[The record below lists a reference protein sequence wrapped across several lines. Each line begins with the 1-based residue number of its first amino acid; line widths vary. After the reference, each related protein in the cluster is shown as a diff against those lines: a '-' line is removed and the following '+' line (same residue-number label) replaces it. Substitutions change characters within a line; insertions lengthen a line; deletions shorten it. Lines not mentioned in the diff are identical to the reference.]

1 MASTRYGF
9 DTSGSPDQHLGIFLS
24 LKSQNRSQ
32 DIGWLIWRNRTRRL
46 APLRRYVLA
55 VAVIAMSSF
64 ISVTVSGVELGSLGG
79 SAGMDKIAVSSKTL
93 VVLGASYAGGWDP
106 KRPVAGYRMVNKGV
120 SGQQSF
126 EMLAR
131 FEGDV
136 SGLKPDAVIVW
147 GFINDV
153 FRSDRAQIDQTLR
166 RTRESILAMVELA
179 KKSGI
184 SPILA
189 TEVTIRTKD
198 GWLEAFQSMVGRI
211 LGKSSYQDYING
223 HVIETN
229 RWIKETATR
238 EGILL
243 LDFEKVL
250 ADQSGL
256 RRKEFALPDGSH
268 ISVQGYESLTQY
280 AQNQLQAVTG
290 IR

>member
-1 MASTRYGF
+1 
-9 DTSGSPDQHLGIFLS
+9 
-24 LKSQNRSQ
+24 
-32 DIGWLIWRNRTRRL
+32 
-46 APLRRYVLA
+46 VLA

-64 ISVTVSGVELGSLGG
+64 IPVPVSGVELGSV
-79 SAGMDKIAVSSKTL
+79 GMDTIAVGSKTL

-106 KRPVAGYRMVNKGV
+106 KLPVAGYRMVNKGV

-136 SGLKPDAVIVW
+136 SGLKPDAVIIW

-166 RTRESILAMVELA
+166 RTRESMLAMVELA

-198 GWLEAFQSMVGRI
+198 GWLEALESLIGRI

-223 HVIETN
+223 HVRETN
-229 RWIKETATR
+229 RWIKETAIR
-238 EGILL
+238 EKILL

-250 ADQSGL
+250 ADQRGL
-256 RRKEFALPDGSH
+256 RRKDFALPDGSH
-268 ISVQGYESLTQY
+268 ISIRGYEALTQY
-280 AQNQLQAVTG
+280 AQNQLQAVPG

>member
-1 MASTRYGF
+1 M
-9 DTSGSPDQHLGIFLS
+9 P
-24 LKSQNRSQ
+24 
-32 DIGWLIWRNRTRRL
+32 
-46 APLRRYVLA
+46 
-55 VAVIAMSSF
+55 VA
-64 ISVTVSGVELGSLGG
+64 VSGVELGSV
-79 SAGMDKIAVSSKTL
+79 GMDTIAVGSKTL

-106 KRPVAGYRMVNKGV
+106 TLPVAGYRMVNKGV

-136 SGLKPDAVIVW
+136 SGLKPDAVIIW

-153 FRSDRAQIDQTLR
+153 FRSDRSQIDQTLR
-166 RTRESILAMVELA
+166 RTRESMLAMVELA

-198 GWLEAFQSMVGRI
+198 GWLEALESMIGRI

-229 RWIKETATR
+229 RWIKETAIR
-238 EGILL
+238 ENIPL

-268 ISVQGYESLTQY
+268 ISIRGYEALTQY
-280 AQNQLQAVTG
+280 AQNQLQAVPG

>member
-1 MASTRYGF
+1 MKSRIHLLVPLQRYA
-9 DTSGSPDQHLGIFLS
+9 
-24 LKSQNRSQ
+24 R
-32 DIGWLIWRNRTRRL
+32 
-46 APLRRYVLA
+46 A
-55 VAVIAMSSF
+55 VAVIAMSSL
-64 ISVTVSGVELGSLGG
+64 IPIAVSGVELGSLGG
-79 SAGMDKIAVSSKTL
+79 RAGMDKAEVGSKTL
-93 VVLGASYAGGWDP
+93 VVFGASYAGGWDP
-106 KRPVAGYRMVNKGV
+106 KRPVAGYSMVNKGV

-131 FEGDV
+131 FEGDL
-136 SGLKPDAVIVW
+136 SGLKPDAVIIW

-166 RTRESILAMVELA
+166 RTRESMLAMVELA

-198 GWLEAFQSMVGRI
+198 GWLEALESMIGRI

-238 EGILL
+238 QGILL
-243 LDFEKVL
+243 LDLEAVL
-250 ADQSGL
+250 ADSQGT
-256 RRKEFALPDGSH
+256 RRKEFAQSDGSH
-268 ISVQGYESLTQY
+268 ISERGYE
-280 AQNQLQAVTG
+280 AVTLYTEDRLRTWG
-290 IR
+290 GSH

>member
-1 MASTRYGF
+1 MV
-9 DTSGSPDQHLGIFLS
+9 
-24 LKSQNRSQ
+24 
-32 DIGWLIWRNRTRRL
+32 
-46 APLRRYVLA
+46 PLQRHIMA
-55 VAVIAMSSF
+55 VAVIAMGLL
-64 ISVTVSGVELGSLGG
+64 VPMAVSGVEPGG
-79 SAGMDKIAVSSKTL
+79 SGGGIGMDKIAVSSKTL

-136 SGLKPDAVIVW
+136 SGLKPDAVIIW

-166 RTRESILAMVELA
+166 RTRESMLAMVELA

-198 GWLEAFQSMVGRI
+198 GWLEALESMIGRI
-211 LGKSSYQDYING
+211 LGKSSYQDYINS
-223 HVIETN
+223 HVSETN
-229 RWIKETATR
+229 RWIRDTATR
-238 EGILL
+238 QGILL
-243 LDFEKVL
+243 LDLGAVL
-250 ADQSGL
+250 ADSQGT
-256 RRKEFALPDGSH
+256 RRKEFAQPDGSH
-268 ISVQGYESLTQY
+268 ISERGYE
-280 AQNQLQAVTG
+280 AVTLYTEDRLRTWG
-290 IR
+290 GSH

>member
-1 MASTRYGF
+1 M
-9 DTSGSPDQHLGIFLS
+9 S

-32 DIGWLIWRNRTRRL
+32 NIDWLIWKNRIRRL
-46 APLRRYVLA
+46 VPLQRYVLA
-55 VAVIAMSSF
+55 VAVSAMSSF
-64 ISVTVSGVELGSLGG
+64 VPMTVSGGELGGLGG
-79 SAGMDKIAVSSKTL
+79 SAGMDKIAVGSKTL

-106 KRPVAGYRMVNKGV
+106 KQPVAGYRIVNKGV

-131 FEGDV
+131 FEGEV
-136 SGLKPDAVIVW
+136 SGVKPDAVIIW

-153 FRSDRAQIDQTLR
+153 FRSDRAQIDETLR
-166 RTRESILAMVELA
+166 RTRESTLAMVELA
-179 KKSGI
+179 RKSGI

-189 TEVTIRTKD
+189 TEVTIRTKA
-198 GWLEAFQSMVGRI
+198 GWVEALESMIGRI

-229 RWIKETATR
+229 RWIKETAAR

-268 ISVQGYESLTQY
+268 ISVQGYEALTQY
-280 AQNQLQAVTG
+280 AKNQLQAVPG